1 MTYLEAR
8 ARTGFDLARL
18 FVPVF
23 IITAIAANVLTAQ
36 TRDWLMLAGR
46 GCHLASIGFA
56 VSLAL
61 AASRGNLVFI
71 AALIIS
77 FVAGALLGAR
87 ELYVDLLCILF
98 LFAGALVSRYDLKRT
113 TCTLQLLT
121 LASGVLMF
129 LQVVGVGEWTQY
141 LNTAGGSEIP
151 LTPFPTFLVPAQDL
165 MAQHVQGRPV
175 GLFHSNPFAC
185 LIVLVTLALTL
196 SSDEERSVWLD
207 ISLGAVAVLTLA
219 KAVYLGVALIVLLT
233 VYRGSERQ
241 RSSALRF
248 AFMFVGLVIAYI
260 ALFPGLTSIFMFNP
274 QTFVVSVMTRI
285 IDIGVTLAPQH
296 KAELMAF
303 LEWIESIV
311 GSAELTSHL
320 IPQLIDIYSQER
332 LSIFTLIYQVRTG
345 FVIFLGVLFLITCT
359 SRSTR
364 HGLIWTK
371 NSFALQDLA
380 LLVALFSISLAAN
393 FAGAQL
399 FWFFVGLAIPSSI
412 TDAIVDDLKT

>member
-1 MTYLEAR
+1 MTYLEWR

-18 FVPVF
+18 FVPVL

-36 TRDWLMLAGR
+36 TREWLVLGGR
-46 GCHLASIGFA
+46 ACHLASIGFA

-61 AASRGNLVFI
+61 AASRGSLAFI
-71 AALIIS
+71 AALIFS
-77 FVAGALLGAR
+77 FAAGTLLNAR
-87 ELYVDLLCILF
+87 ELYLDLLCILF
-98 LFAGALVSRYDLKRT
+98 LLAGSLVSRYDLKRA

-129 LQVVGVGEWTQY
+129 LQVIGVAEWTQY
-141 LNTAGGSEIP
+141 LNTSGGSEIP

-196 SSDEERSVWLD
+196 SGDEERPLWLD
-207 ISLGAVAVLTLA
+207 VSLAAVAVLTLA
-219 KAVYLGVALIVLLT
+219 KAVYLGAALIVWLT
-233 VYRGSERQ
+233 AYRGSERL

-248 AFMFVGLVIAYI
+248 AFMFAGLVIAYV

-274 QTFVVSVMTRI
+274 QTFVVSVMTRV

-296 KAELMAF
+296 RVELMAF

-311 GSAELTSHL
+311 GSAPLTSHL
-320 IPQLIDIYSQER
+320 IPQLIDIYSHER

-345 FVIFLGVLFLITCT
+345 FVILLGVLFLIACT
-359 SRSTR
+359 SRATR
-364 HGLIWTK
+364 HGLVWIRQ
-371 NSFALQDLA
+371 SFAHQNLT
-380 LLVALFSISLAAN
+380 LLVALLSISLAAN

-399 FWFFVGLAIPSSI
+399 FWFFVGMAIPTSI